1 MKRLLTGGILGVL
14 VLFLSAG
21 LGLAGN
27 GKSGGGQGT
36 GTGGGTGI
44 SIVCTGTLVEITGTV
59 SVVAYNGSG
68 MVVSQEDDKPDVTI
82 YGIGPYWYWES
93 LGMEPPDVGEDV
105 TVLGMEVDFNGTL
118 RIVAMSI
125 TVDGETA
132 LLREACVD
140 GSGGQP
146 LWRGLRK
153 NQGQ

>member
-1 MKRLLTGGILGVL
+1 MKRILTGGILGVL

-27 GKSGGGQGT
+27 GKSGGGQGK

-44 SIVCTGTLVEITGTV
+44 SIVCTGTPVEITGTV

-68 MVVSQEDDKPDVTI
+68 MVVTQDSGSDVTI

-93 LGMEPPDVGEDV
+93 LGLEPPDVGEAV
-105 TVLGMEVDFNGTL
+105 TVSGMEVDFNGTL

-125 TVDGETA
+125 TVDGGTA
-132 LLREACVD
+132 ELREACVD

-146 LWRGLRK
+146 LWRGLRQ
-153 NQGQ
+153 NQRQ